1 MTGAELS
8 PRERTAVTTAGLAS
22 VLLMLAVWFVM
33 PRLNALVFAPG
44 EVLPAPI
51 RLFQSAYA
59 AWPFI
64 LFASTAIGVLLSR
77 LDRDSVWRR
86 ALWVLE
92 WMLAACAIAL
102 IALGV
107 IAMYLPVFL
116 LPDVV

>member
-1 MTGAELS
+1 MSDTALS
-8 PRERTAVTTAGLAS
+8 PRERTAVATAGLAS
-22 VLLMLAVWFVM
+22 VVLMLLAWFVM

-77 LDRDSVWRR
+77 FGRDGFWRR

-92 WMLAACAIAL
+92 WVLAACAIAL

-107 IAMYLPVFL
+107 VAAYLPIFL
-116 LPDVV
+116 LPGKV